1 MTSVFHLYV
10 YLFYKKINTVKTHD
24 FSNIVAKYGATKASP
39 DMRFSLGTQKKT
51 GLSKF
56 DISFSFVCLLFLQK
70 IKYHQ
75 KTMI

>member
-10 YLFYKKINTVKTHD
+10 SFFYKKLNTVKKPD

-56 DISFSFVCLLFLQK
+56 DISFSFVSLLFLQK
-70 IKYHQ
+70 IKYRQ